1 MRRNQKQ
8 KGDSFAQTWV
18 IPRFV
23 GRRLGGKK
31 RNHQKDLQELV
42 PKEGPCLE
50 WAWWLDQLN
59 NHHWEYCLK
68 AQEWYEA
75 CTIERVAL
83 PATLTLCNPMDCSP
97 PDFSVYGIFP
107 GKDTGKERK
116 VKSLSCVQLFATPW
130 TVAYQAPPSME
141 FSKQEY
147 RSGLPFPSPED
158 LPDLGIEPRSPT
170 L

>member
-1 MRRNQKQ
+1 
-8 KGDSFAQTWV
+8 
-18 IPRFV
+18 
-23 GRRLGGKK
+23 
-31 RNHQKDLQELV
+31 
-42 PKEGPCLE
+42 
-50 WAWWLDQLN
+50 
-59 NHHWEYCLK
+59 
-68 AQEWYEA
+68 
-75 CTIERVAL
+75 
-83 PATLTLCNPMDCSP
+83 MDCSP

-170 L
+170 LQAAALPSEQVNIIMDLDSRGKRDEIYNSVYFHLNCTLGIWRRKWQPTPVLCLENPMDGGA